1 MRPDA
6 LSLHP
11 LSVLEGIEAAK
22 AALEETTERY
32 RSTVLAAFQQ
42 VEDQL
47 VLLDRYG
54 QALEN
59 ERANVAAADRS
70 LALATNRYKAGAANY
85 LEVVTSQTAGLTA
98 KRSANDLATRQR
110 RASIQLIRA
119 LGGGWQPPDGKP

>member
-1 MRPDA
+1 M
-6 LSLHP
+6 
-11 LSVLEGIEAAK
+11 K
-22 AALEETTERY
+22 AALEETTQRY

-47 VLLDRYG
+47 ALLDRYG

-119 LGGGWQPPDGKP
+119 LGGGWQPPDGKS